1 MNKNKR
7 KRLPVSVSAA
17 VFIEDEQGKLLL
29 VRQAVESK
37 GYKWGPPAGGMK
49 AYEDPTTTALRETR
63 EEIGVEVELVDLI
76 GIYTACRGA
85 NASGI
90 SFNFRGKIL
99 GGEIKTAKDEIMN
112 YRYFT
117 PEEIQTLIEK
127 KMLYKPEY
135 NIPSI
140 KDWLRGCSYPLDV
153 VKTSL
158 VNCETTKQKMIKGM
172 PWSYLLPIFLF
183 FSF

>member
-1 MNKNKR
+1 MTKKKR

-17 VFIEDEQGKLLL
+17 VFIQDEQGRLLL
-29 VRQAVESK
+29 VRQSAESK

-49 AYEDPTTTALRETR
+49 PYEDSTMTALREAR
-63 EEIGVEVELVDLI
+63 EEIGVKVELIDLI
-76 GIYTACRGA
+76 GIYTVNRGA

-112 YRYFT
+112 YRYFA

-140 KDWLRGCSYPLDV
+140 KDWVRGCSYPLDV
-153 VKTSL
+153 VKT
-158 VNCETTKQKMIKGM
+158 VV
-172 PWSYLLPIFLF
+172 
-183 FSF
+183 